1 MGGIS
6 RAIFGGGSAPS
17 LPPAPIYDN
26 SAEVAAAAAAERKR
40 AAAARGRAS
49 TIRTG
54 GAGVEEEPMSLLQLA
69 GSKTKLGQ

>member
-1 MGGIS
+1 MGGIAS
-6 RAIFGGGSAPS
+6 AILGGGSQMPS
-17 LPPAPIYDN
+17 SMPNLDN

-54 GAGVEEEPMSLLQLA
+54 GAGADEQPVSLLKLA
-69 GSKTKLGQ
+69 GTKAKLGQ